1 MPTQGPRFN
10 FFQAQPGPDASR
22 QYSDWQ
28 GAIDKQ
34 NEALNAPLRLLL
46 QGLIE
51 SRLQGQRISA
61 AKQEHDKTLAYEKS
75 RDATHDAQF
84 QQDIAL
90 RQSAEG
96 RQKAEAD
103 YGRGQDTADLQLLL
117 SSMMPGNSVE
127 KLSPQAQ
134 AIQKSLSPD
143 SMTQLFPLSQP
154 VAPHYQAIDQAMRTM
169 QRQQD
174 QQAAQK
180 AQDERTG
187 YIKSALLNG
196 VDLGDIS
203 KNDLPIALGHL
214 GNGAEGESKA
224 LDMLTKGRET
234 GKKLAGRAERFKVME
249 TYAKEHPDDPNVKT
263 WKPSLD
269 VLRPGLKNGQ
279 IDDSF
284 WDSNFEHAYGGMTGA
299 SEKAAAAA
307 SKEQKINF
315 PGVGDVTLNTSLG
328 RPGEYQIDAQGK
340 PILPADADAEL
351 TALADHA
358 VPRAVTEQGLE
369 INAGERDAKVQA
381 RKLQFLQIAG
391 WREKGSS
398 SPVGAMDPFSARVG
412 AAPDAAAP
420 LAPAAAPQQAQPQ
433 AASAGLSNEQIIEI
447 RRLVKEKGDDAAL
460 EYING
465 IPMQGSVL
473 EKKPA
478 SKPEPPRREREPN
491 RGPF

>member
-1 MPTQGPRFN
+1 MATQGPRFN
-10 FFQAQPGPDASR
+10 FFQAQPGPDPSR

-34 NEALNAPLRLLL
+34 NEAVNAPLRLLL

-61 AKQEHDKTLAYEKS
+61 AKQEHDKTLAYERS
-75 RDATHDAQF
+75 RDATADSHF
-84 QQDIAL
+84 NQDLAL

-127 KLSPQAQ
+127 QLSPQAQ
-134 AIQKSLSPD
+134 SLQQMLGTQPNVPMSPL
-143 SMTQLFPLSQP
+143 QNPI
-154 VAPHYQAIDQAMRTM
+154 APHYQAIDQAMRTM

-203 KNDLPIALGHL
+203 KNDLPVALAHL

-249 TYAKEHPDDPNVKT
+249 TYAKEHPDDPNVKM

-284 WDSNFEHAYGGMTGA
+284 WDSTFEHAYGGMTGA

-307 SKEQKINF
+307 GKPSPGVDL
-315 PGVGDVTLNTSLG
+315 PGVGQNITINSSLKKG
-328 RPGEYQIDAQGK
+328 GEYKVDKDGS
-340 PILPADADAEL
+340 PILTPDADAEL
-351 TALADHA
+351 TRWAEVALHDNPLFNNQMLALAG
-358 VPRAVTEQGLE
+358 VTPEMQGTPGF
-369 INAGERDAKVQA
+369 I
-381 RKLQFLQIAG
+381 
-391 WREKGSS
+391 S
-398 SPVGAMDPFSARVG
+398 
-412 AAPDAAAP
+412 
-420 LAPAAAPQQAQPQ
+420 QAQEKQ
-433 AASAGLSNEQIIEI
+433 KSLLGAEKVRILNSLGNWKQTVDMRAQREAEI
-447 RRLVKEKGDDAAL
+447 RANPENFKHLKTVED
-460 EYING
+460 INRYLDTG
-465 IPMQGSVL
+465 
-473 EKKPA
+473 K
-478 SKPEPPRREREPN
+478 
-491 RGPF
+491 